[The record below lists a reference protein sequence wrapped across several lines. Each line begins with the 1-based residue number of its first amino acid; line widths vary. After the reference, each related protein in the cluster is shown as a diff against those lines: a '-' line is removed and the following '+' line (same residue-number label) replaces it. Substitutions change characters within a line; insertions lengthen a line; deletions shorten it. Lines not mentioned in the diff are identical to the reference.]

1 MKKLY
6 GFLIGALVGSV
17 GVSGLAYAKSAVET
31 IAVRYDNI
39 KVYRDNVLCDLRDSN
54 GTKVEP
60 FIYNGTTYLP
70 LRATADL
77 AGMNVTWEG
86 SSKSVYLWDEM
97 TANHTNLMEVC
108 PPYETVWMKK
118 YLHSEGQSFE
128 MAGNKYSD
136 GLVSTVG
143 NAYALFNLDGRYSTM
158 NLTVGHID
166 GEPATDRC
174 LTFIVDGQVVDEV
187 ELPEGC
193 LPKEISVP
201 LRHGL
206 QLKIVATGKYWV
218 NIGMGNITVS

>member
-31 IAVRYDNI
+31 ISVRYDNI

-77 AGMNVTWEG
+77 AGMNVTWDG

-97 TANHTNLMEVC
+97 TANNTNLMEVC
-108 PPYETVWMKK
+108 PPYETSFYMRGYLQSNGESFDMAGKK
-118 YLHSEGQSFE
+118 YS
-128 MAGNKYSD
+128 N
-136 GLVSTVG
+136 GLRSKSSRQH
-143 NAYALFNLDGRYSTM
+143 ALFNLDGKYSTM
-158 NLTVGHID
+158 NLTVGRMD
-166 GEPATDRC
+166 GVTGIQSA
-174 LTFIVDGQVVDEV
+174 TFIVDGKVVEEV
-187 ELPEGC
+187 NLPEDS
-193 LPKEISVP
+193 LPQTISVP
-201 LRHGL
+201 LNYGL
-206 QLKIVATGKYWV
+206 QLKIVADYVG
-218 NIGMGNITVS
+218 IGNITVS